1 MKDMKTSL
9 PQTPCHSH
17 CGYLNGD
24 TCINDRLGEKNRV
37 KDTQEESPG
46 TESSSV
52 PEAVVASSH
61 LQGL

>member
-1 MKDMKTSL
+1 METLASMTE
-9 PQTPCHSH
+9 
-17 CGYLNGD
+17 
-24 TCINDRLGEKNRV
+24 LGEKNRV